1 MRQLD
6 QTLGKGER
14 AMAACWMSRTVVSFG
29 LAGLVIVGVAANGAL
44 AQDAVR
50 CVNVTPVD
58 SRYSSCPTIQDP
70 TIQIAVN
77 NANPGDMIFVGMGV
91 YDEQVKIPTPLTLE
105 GAGAAVTT
113 IMPSTVTANSSSLF
127 SGAPIAAI
135 IVVDGTTDVAV
146 TDLTVD
152 GTVAATFLGCS
163 PTYVGIFYRAS
174 AGVITHTHV
183 THIWNPVNSGCQGYL
198 GVFVQSGNG
207 GPGLNSSVA
216 ILDNTVDFYG
226 KNGITAN
233 EPGTFVTVAHNTVM
247 GRGHTT
253 YGDAAQNGVQ
263 IGFGAHGFVSDN
275 TITNH
280 YYDPPEYVACG
291 VLFFHAGGGLGRT
304 KTNTYAGNEQ
314 NTCTAGVGPSQNS
327 PFN

>member
-1 MRQLD
+1 
-6 QTLGKGER
+6 
-14 AMAACWMSRTVVSFG
+14 MAACWMSRTVVSFG

-44 AQDAVR
+44 AQDPVR

-152 GTVAATFLGCS
+152 GTVAATLLGCS

-233 EPGTFVTVAHNTVM
+233 DPGTFVTVAHNTVM

-291 VLFFHAGGGLGRT
+291 VLFFQAGGGLGRT